1 MLVNHFNDFYIDLF
15 TNQLFLTLFNNKNPN
30 TYFCSPFALNH
41 TNIALCDFIAKQE
54 IKKDREREGERKSR
68 IKLGLLVTSTIVI
81 DTNTLLIT
89 GIERIIN

>member
-1 MLVNHFNDFYIDLF
+1 MLSIN
-15 TNQLFLTLFNNKNPN
+15 
-30 TYFCSPFALNH
+30 

-54 IKKDREREGERKSR
+54 IKKDRERGRERKSR